1 MENILITGAG
11 GQLGS
16 ELRGLTKG
24 DSGTNWLYTDIHEL
38 DITDAAAVEDYISAH
53 GVTRIINC
61 AAYNAVDQ
69 AETDTD
75 AAIRLNV
82 TGPMNLAEAAAR
94 HGIYLIHISTDFV
107 FDGTKTSPY
116 HESDRPAPLSEYG
129 RTKLAGEIAVK
140 RSGCLSIIIRTSWLY
155 SPLGKKNFVRTMLR
169 LGEEEEII
177 KVVYDQKGSPTYA
190 RDLAEAILHILPQ
203 LDAVPHYGEVFH
215 YADEG
220 CCTKAEFAQKI
231 ITLKHL
237 DNDCDIV
244 PVPTSEFPA
253 PAQRPAYSVLDKSLI
268 TTVFGV
274 KVPLWERSLSKAIR
288 LF

>member
-1 MENILITGAG
+1 MENILITGAD

-16 ELRGLTKG
+16 ELRGLTQG
-24 DSGTNWLYTDIHEL
+24 RNDIHCLYTDFQEL
-38 DITDAAAVEDYISAH
+38 DITDALAVENYISANA
-53 GVTRIINC
+53 VTKIINC
-61 AAYNAVDQ
+61 AAYNDVDR

-82 TGPMNLAEAAAR
+82 TGPMNLAASAAR
-94 HGIYLIHISTDFV
+94 HGIYLIHVSTDFV

-116 HESDRPAPLSEYG
+116 HESDRPSPISEYG

-140 RSGCLSIIIRTSWLY
+140 RSGCLSVIIRTSWLY

-169 LGEEEEII
+169 LGEEEEFI
-177 KVVYDQKGSPTYA
+177 KVVYDQKGTPTYA

-203 LDAVPHYGEVFH
+203 LDATPRYGEIFH
-215 YADEG
+215 YTDEG
-220 CCTKAEFAQKI
+220 SCTKAEWAQKI
-231 ITLKHL
+231 MNLRHP
-237 DNDCDIV
+237 DCEIE
-244 PVPTSEFPA
+244 PVPSSEFPA
-253 PAQRPAYSVLDKSLI
+253 PARRPAYSVLDKSLI
-268 TTVFGV
+268 RTVFGV

>member
-1 MENILITGAG
+1 MENILITGAD

-94 HGIYLIHISTDFV
+94 HGIYLMHISTDFV
-107 FDGTKTSPY
+107 FDGTKSSPY

-129 RTKLAGEIAVK
+129 RTKLAGETAVK
-140 RSGCLSIIIRTSWLY
+140 RSGCLSVIIRTSWLY
-155 SPLGKKNFVRTMLR
+155 SPLGQKNFVRTMLR
-169 LGEEEEII
+169 LGEEEEIV

-190 RDLAEAILHILPQ
+190 RDLAEAILHIIPQ
-203 LDAVPHYGEVFH
+203 LDAVPRYGEVFH

-231 ITLKHL
+231 MNLKHL
-237 DNDCDIV
+237 DCDIE

-253 PAQRPAYSVLDKSLI
+253 PARRPAYSVLDKSLI
-268 TTVFGV
+268 KRNGACQ
-274 KVPLWERSLSKAIR
+274 KR
-288 LF
+288 

>member
-1 MENILITGAG
+1 MENILITGAD

-16 ELRGLTKG
+16 ELRSLTMG
-24 DSGTNWLYTDIHEL
+24 HNGINWLYTDFQEL
-38 DITDAAAVEDYISAH
+38 DITDALAVENYVSANA
-53 GVTRIINC
+53 VTKIINC
-61 AAYNAVDQ
+61 AAYNDVDR

-75 AAIRLNV
+75 AAIRINV
-82 TGPMNLAEAAAR
+82 TGPMNLAASAAR
-94 HGIYLIHISTDFV
+94 HGIYLIHVSTDFV

-116 HESDRPAPLSEYG
+116 HESDRPSPLSEYG

-169 LGEEEEII
+169 LGEEEEFI
-177 KVVYDQKGSPTYA
+177 KVVYDQKGTPTYA

-203 LDAVPHYGEVFH
+203 LDGTPRYGEVFH
-215 YADEG
+215 YTDEG
-220 CCTKAEFAQKI
+220 SCTKSEWAQKI
-231 ITLKHL
+231 MSLRHP
-237 DNDCDIV
+237 DCEV
-244 PVPTSEFPA
+244 EPVPSSEFPT
-253 PAQRPAYSVLDKSLI
+253 PARRPAYSVLDKSLI
-268 TTVFGV
+268 RTAFGV

>member
-1 MENILITGAG
+1 MENILITGAD

-16 ELRGLTKG
+16 ELRSLTQG
-24 DSGTNWLYTDIHEL
+24 QSGTNWLYTDFQEL
-38 DITDAAAVEDYISAH
+38 DITDADAVEKYISGN
-53 GVTRIINC
+53 GVTKIINC
-61 AAYNAVDQ
+61 AAYNDVDC

-75 AAIRLNV
+75 AAIRINV

-94 HGIYLIHISTDFV
+94 HGIYLIHLSTDFV
-107 FDGTKTSPY
+107 FDGTKSTPW

-129 RTKLAGEIAVK
+129 RTKLAGETAVK

-177 KVVYDQKGSPTYA
+177 KVVYDQKGTPTYA

-203 LDAVPHYGEVFH
+203 LDGTPRYGEVFH
-215 YADEG
+215 YTDEG
-220 CCTKAEFAQKI
+220 CCSKAEWAQKI
-231 ITLKHL
+231 MSLKHL
-237 DNDCDIV
+237 DCDIE

-253 PAQRPAYSVLDKSLI
+253 PATRPAYSVLDKSLI
-268 TTVFGV
+268 RTVFGV

>member
-1 MENILITGAG
+1 MENILITGAD

-16 ELRGLTKG
+16 ELRNLTQG
-24 DSGTNWLYTDIHEL
+24 QSGTNWLYTDFQEL
-38 DITDAAAVEDYISAH
+38 DITDADAVEKYISEN
-53 GVTRIINC
+53 GVTKIINC
-61 AAYNAVDQ
+61 AAYNDVDR

-94 HGIYLIHISTDFV
+94 HGIYLIHLSTDFV
-107 FDGTKTSPY
+107 FDGTKSTPW

-129 RTKLAGEIAVK
+129 RTKLAGETAVK

-177 KVVYDQKGSPTYA
+177 KVVYDQKGTPTYA

-203 LDAVPHYGEVFH
+203 LDGTPRYGEVFH
-215 YADEG
+215 YTDEG
-220 CCTKAEFAQKI
+220 CCSKAEWAQKI
-231 ITLKHL
+231 MFLKHL
-237 DNDCDIV
+237 DCDIE

-253 PAQRPAYSVLDKSLI
+253 PATRPAYSVLDKSLI
-268 TTVFGV
+268 RTVFGV

>member
-1 MENILITGAG
+1 MENILITGAD

-16 ELRGLTKG
+16 ELRSLTQG
-24 DSGTNWLYTDIHEL
+24 QSGTNWLYTDFQEL
-38 DITDAAAVEDYISAH
+38 DITDADAVEKYISEN
-53 GVTRIINC
+53 GVTKIINC
-61 AAYNAVDQ
+61 AAYNDVDR

-94 HGIYLIHISTDFV
+94 HGIYLIHLSTDFV
-107 FDGTKTSPY
+107 FDGTKSTPW

-129 RTKLAGEIAVK
+129 RTKLAGETAVK

-177 KVVYDQKGSPTYA
+177 KVVYDQKGTPTYA

-203 LDAVPHYGEVFH
+203 LDGTPRYGEVFH
-215 YADEG
+215 YTDEG
-220 CCTKAEFAQKI
+220 CCSKAEWAQKI
-231 ITLKHL
+231 MFLKHL
-237 DNDCDIV
+237 DCDIE

-253 PAQRPAYSVLDKSLI
+253 PATRPAYSVLDKSLI
-268 TTVFGV
+268 RTVFGV
-274 KVPLWERSLSKAIR
+274 KAPLWERSLSKAIR

>member
-1 MENILITGAG
+1 MENILITGAD

-16 ELRGLTKG
+16 ELRSLTQG
-24 DSGTNWLYTDIHEL
+24 QSGTNWLYTDFQEL
-38 DITDAAAVEDYISAH
+38 DITDADAVEKYISEN
-53 GVTRIINC
+53 GVTKIINC
-61 AAYNAVDQ
+61 AAYNDVDR

-94 HGIYLIHISTDFV
+94 HGIYLIHLSTDFV
-107 FDGTKTSPY
+107 FDGTKSTPW

-129 RTKLAGEIAVK
+129 RTKLAGETAVK

-177 KVVYDQKGSPTYA
+177 KVVYDQKGTPTYA

-203 LDAVPHYGEVFH
+203 LDGTPRYGEVFH
-215 YADEG
+215 YTDEG
-220 CCTKAEFAQKI
+220 CCSKAEWAQKI
-231 ITLKHL
+231 MFLKHL
-237 DNDCDIV
+237 DCDIE

-253 PAQRPAYSVLDKSLI
+253 PATRPAYSVLDKSLI
-268 TTVFGV
+268 RTVFGV

>member
-1 MENILITGAG
+1 MENILITGAD

-16 ELRGLTKG
+16 ELRSLTQG
-24 DSGTNWLYTDIHEL
+24 QSGTNWLYTDFQEL
-38 DITDAAAVEDYISAH
+38 DITDADAVEKYISGN
-53 GVTRIINC
+53 GVTKIINC
-61 AAYNAVDQ
+61 AAYNNVDR

-94 HGIYLIHISTDFV
+94 HGIYLIHLSTDFV
-107 FDGTKTSPY
+107 FDGTKSTPW

-155 SPLGKKNFVRTMLR
+155 SPMGKKNFVRTMLR
-169 LGEEEEII
+169 LGDEEEII
-177 KVVYDQKGSPTYA
+177 KVVYDQKGTPTYA

-203 LDAVPHYGEVFH
+203 LDGTPRYGEVFH
-215 YADEG
+215 YTDEG
-220 CCTKAEFAQKI
+220 CCTKAEWAQKI
-231 ITLKHL
+231 MSLKHL
-237 DNDCDIV
+237 DCDIE
-244 PVPTSEFPA
+244 PVPTSEFPV
-253 PAQRPAYSVLDKSLI
+253 PATRPAYSVLDKSLI
-268 TTVFGV
+268 RTVFGV

>member
-1 MENILITGAG
+1 MENILITGAD

-16 ELRGLTKG
+16 ELRSLTQG
-24 DSGTNWLYTDIHEL
+24 QSGTNWLYTDFQEL
-38 DITDAAAVEDYISAH
+38 DITDADAVEKYISGN
-53 GVTRIINC
+53 GVTKIINC
-61 AAYNAVDQ
+61 AAYNDVDRT
-69 AETDTD
+69 ETYTD
-75 AAIRLNV
+75 AAIRINV

-94 HGIYLIHISTDFV
+94 HGIYLIHLSTDFV
-107 FDGTKTSPY
+107 FDGTKSTPW

-129 RTKLAGEIAVK
+129 RTKLAGETAVK

-177 KVVYDQKGSPTYA
+177 KVVYDQKGTPTYA

-203 LDAVPHYGEVFH
+203 LDGTPRYGEVFH
-215 YADEG
+215 YTDEG
-220 CCTKAEFAQKI
+220 CCSKAEWAQKI
-231 ITLKHL
+231 MSLKHL
-237 DNDCDIV
+237 DCDIE

-253 PAQRPAYSVLDKSLI
+253 PATRPAYSVLDKSLI
-268 TTVFGV
+268 RTVFGV